1 MVDEAEAFDKEPLR
15 LFVINNSEAISLIE
29 NQPSYVEKY
38 KNIVNRYKNCKI
50 AVVLLGIKDESLGY
64 SETDIY
70 RNLRDSK
77 SMIIFNNIGEVKFV
91 DMPYGIQ
98 RVFDKDISIDEGYY
112 MRQSNI
118 SKYKYLVT

>member
-1 MVDEAEAFDKEPLR
+1 
-15 LFVINNSEAISLIE
+15 
-29 NQPSYVEKY
+29 
-38 KNIVNRYKNCKI
+38 
-50 AVVLLGIKDESLGY
+50 
-64 SETDIY
+64 
-70 RNLRDSK
+70 
-77 SMIIFNNIGEVKFV
+77 MIIFNNIGEVKFV